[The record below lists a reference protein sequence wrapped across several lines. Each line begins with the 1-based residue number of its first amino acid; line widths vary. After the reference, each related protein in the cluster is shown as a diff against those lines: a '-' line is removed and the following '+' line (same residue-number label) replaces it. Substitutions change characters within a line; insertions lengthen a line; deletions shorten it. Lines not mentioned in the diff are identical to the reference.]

1 MEHTWCSYRFL
12 PGAFPRGDLGNIGV
26 WGLRAESLGAATS
39 GSASLLVLHKAGEAN
54 TESIEE
60 AEGG

>member
-1 MEHTWCSYRFL
+1 MVLLSL
-12 PGAFPRGDLGNIGV
+12 PSRRIPTRRSRKY
-26 WGLRAESLGAATS
+26 WGLGAESLGAATS

-60 AEGG
+60 AEGE